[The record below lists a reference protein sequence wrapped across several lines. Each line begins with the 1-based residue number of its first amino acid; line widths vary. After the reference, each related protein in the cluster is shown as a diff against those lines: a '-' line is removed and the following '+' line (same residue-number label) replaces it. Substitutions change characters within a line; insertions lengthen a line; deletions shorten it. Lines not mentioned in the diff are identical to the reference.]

1 MSKAKEH
8 IDPKTNLP
16 PSGETKRG
24 TPPRLAEKLLLWFLK
39 DELAEEVW
47 GDLDEKFYSTAEKHS
62 TRKAKRNYWFQVI
75 NYLRPFAFRFFKFK
89 NSNTMFNHNFKVS
102 YRQMLKNKGY
112 SFINIGGL
120 AMGMVVAML
129 IGLWVKDELTF
140 NQNHKNYNS
149 IAQMLRVESDGLG
162 GTAVNSSLATGMGA
176 LVRESFPDQIEDLFM
191 VRARKQAPVISN
203 GDKKFRETGVFLEE
217 NGPSVLTLDMVYGS
231 IDGLKETRSI
241 MLSET
246 LSTKLFGEEN
256 PVGETVKLNADID
269 LLVGGVYK
277 DLPKNSK
284 FSEAAFF
291 SRLLL
296 LFREN
301 EESMN
306 VWNNYNIDI
315 YVKLAKNVNQEQLAE
330 LITEKIKGHY
340 DDWARESGQTFI
352 LHPMKDWHLRSEWSD
367 GKPVLSKE
375 MKFVRLYGVIGV
387 FVLLLACINFMNLST
402 ARSEKRAKE
411 VGIRKTLGSLRKQLI
426 TQFYMESFLYT
437 ISAFGLS
444 LVLLWAL
451 LPWFNETAGKG
462 IATPWNLLEFWLA
475 CTAFVLFTAVVSGS
489 YPATYLSSFKPI
501 KALKGG
507 LRPGKGASLSR
518 KVLVV
523 FQFTISIALI
533 IGTITVNNQI
543 QAAKDRPIG
552 YSPKG
557 MIALAP
563 GSPRFGQQKELM
575 KQEILNTGM
584 AEAVGFS
591 NYPVT
596 SALGWNHGFSWEG
609 MDPGFDQS
617 FNTIT
622 ISNGYADAV
631 DMEFIAGRDFD
642 PNRETDK
649 NAIIINESAMKAMQL
664 ENPVGTVVKYDP
676 SWRDAVNYTIIG
688 VVKDMIKGSPF
699 QQTDQSIMFL
709 DQEYT
714 SYMYIRLNPNVS
726 PSESLAAI
734 GEVYGQI
741 LPEAPFDFHFA
752 DDQYNQKF
760 EAELRIGSL
769 AKFFTLLAI
778 LISCL
783 GLFGLSS
790 FVAEQRTKEIGIR
803 KVLGASVLNL
813 WQLLSKDFALLIVI
827 ACLIAI
833 PVSYQVLQDWLNSY
847 EVKTQLYW
855 WVFALAGLGGLV
867 VTLATVSF
875 QALKA
880 AVSNPVRSLRSE

>member
-1 MSKAKEH
+1 MRNSKNH
-8 IDPKTNLP
+8 I
-16 PSGETKRG
+16 

-39 DELAEEVW
+39 DELAEEVL
-47 GDLDEKFYSTAEKHS
+47 GDLDEKFYSTSEKHS
-62 TRKAKRNYWFQVI
+62 IRKARRNYWFQVI

-89 NSNTMFNHNFKVS
+89 NSNTMINHNFKVS

-129 IGLWVKDELTF
+129 IGLWVRDELTF
-140 NQNHKNYNS
+140 NQYHKNYES

-162 GTAVNSSLATGMGA
+162 GIAVNNALTTGMGT
-176 LVRESFPDQIEDLFM
+176 LVKESFPDQIEDLFM
-191 VRARKQAPVISN
+191 VRARTQAPVISN
-203 GDKKFRETGVFLEE
+203 GDLKYREIGVFLQPE
-217 NGPSVLTLDMVYGS
+217 GPEVLGLEIIHGT
-231 IDGLKETRSI
+231 IQGLKEKRSI
-241 MLSET
+241 LLSQT
-246 LSTKLFGEEN
+246 LSKKLFGEEN
-256 PVGETVKLNADID
+256 PVGQTIKINASAD
-269 LLVGGVYK
+269 LIVGGVYK
-277 DLPKNSK
+277 DIPKNSK
-284 FSEAAFF
+284 FSNASFF
-291 SRLLL
+291 SRLSLL
-296 LFREN
+296 LGETP
-301 EESMN
+301 EAMN

-315 YVKLAKNVNQEQLAE
+315 YVKLADNVNQAQLAE
-330 LITEKIKGHY
+330 LITEKIKDHY

-352 LHPMKDWHLRSEWSD
+352 LNPMKDWHLRSEWND
-367 GKPVLSKE
+367 GKRVLSQE
-375 MKFVRLYGVIGV
+375 MKFVRFYGVIGV

-444 LVLLWAL
+444 LLLLWAL

-462 IATPWNLLEFWLA
+462 IAPPWKLTEFWL
-475 CTAFVLFTAVVSGS
+475 TSLAFILFTALVSGS

-507 LRPGKGASLSR
+507 LKPGKAASISR

-575 KQEILNTGM
+575 KQEIMKTGM
-584 AEAVGFS
+584 AQAVGFS

-596 SALGWNHGFSWEG
+596 STLGWNGGFTWEG

-631 DMEFIAGRDFD
+631 GMEFISGRDFD

-649 NAIIINESAMKAMQL
+649 NAIIINQSAMKAMQL
-664 ENPVGTVVKYDP
+664 ENPIGTIVKYNP
-676 SWRDAVNYTIIG
+676 GWRDAVNYTIIG

-699 QQTDQSIMFL
+699 LQTDQSIMFL
-709 DQEYT
+709 EQEYT
-714 SYMYIRLNPNVS
+714 SYMYVRLNPNVN
-726 PSESLAAI
+726 PSESIVAI
-734 GEVYGQI
+734 GEVYSEI
-741 LPEAPFDFHFA
+741 LPEAPFDFQFA

-760 EAELRIGSL
+760 DAELRIGKL

-778 LISCL
+778 LISCM

-803 KVLGASVLNL
+803 KVLGASVINL

-855 WVFALAGLGGLV
+855 WVFAVAGLGGLV

-880 AVSNPVRSLRSE
+880 AVANPVKSLRSE